1 MGLTPDELAAFVQ
14 RSCEAQGVPV
24 KVTDA
29 RLLDDVAAL
38 LAAGTGGSRA
48 PARPAR
54 PDGLRAAS

>member
-1 MGLTPDELAAFVQ
+1 MGLTPDELAALGQ
-14 RSCEAQGVPV
+14 RSGEAQGVPV